1 MERKKKMNREFVDS
15 VITDNNIEANTAFKN
30 SITTKVGD
38 ALEIKR
44 KEISRTIANTKV
56 ESDDTDV

>member
-1 MERKKKMNREFVDS
+1 MNREFVDS

-44 KEISRTIANTKV
+44 KEISRTIANIKV